1 MTKTLY
7 IIHGWTYSVEP
18 WNKTIKLLNDN
29 YKIKVKMLHVPGLT
43 DPSKKVW
50 NIDEYVKWADSLLP
64 EDAVVLGHSNGGRI
78 LLNLL
83 SRQPARVS
91 HLILLDAAG
100 VYEPSKKRDILRAI
114 SQLFAPLKQI
124 KVLRKLL
131 HRIIGAGDYEKAPE
145 NMKKTLTNMLDSDR
159 QLDISKVKVKTDI
172 LWGELDKIT
181 PPRHA
186 QKMHQQIKKSR
197 LKLFSNWTH
206 APYICD
212 RKDLLLLLVKLWRKR
227 GETFFPRS
235 CK

>member
-18 WNKTIKLLNDN
+18 WNKTIKILNDN

-83 SRQPARVS
+83 SRQPERVS

-100 VYEPSKKRDILRAI
+100 VYEPSKKRDILRVI

-186 QKMHQQIKKSR
+186 QKMHQQIKKSQ
-197 LKLFSNWTH
+197 LKLFPNWTH

-212 RKDLLLLLVKLWRKR
+212 PEGLALAISEVMEAER
-227 GETFFPRS
+227 
-235 CK
+235 

>member
-18 WNKTIKLLNDN
+18 WNKTIKILNDN

-83 SRQPARVS
+83 SRQPERVS

-100 VYEPSKKRDILRAI
+100 VYEPSKKRDILRVI

-131 HRIIGAGDYEKAPE
+131 HHIIGAGDYEKAPE

-212 RKDLLLLLVKLWRKR
+212 PEGLALAISEVMEAKR
-227 GETFFPRS
+227 
-235 CK
+235 

>member
-18 WNKTIKLLNDN
+18 WNKTIKILNDN

-43 DPSKKVW
+43 DPSRKVW

-83 SRQPARVS
+83 SRQPERVS

-100 VYEPSKKRDILRAI
+100 VYEPSKKRDILRVI

-186 QKMHQQIKKSR
+186 QKMHQQIKKSQ
-197 LKLFSNWTH
+197 LKLFPNWTH

-212 RKDLLLLLVKLWRKR
+212 PEGLALAISEVMEAER
-227 GETFFPRS
+227 
-235 CK
+235 

>member
-186 QKMHQQIKKSR
+186 QKMHQQIKKSQ
-197 LKLFSNWTH
+197 LKLFPNWTH

-212 RKDLLLLLVKLWRKR
+212 PEGLALAISEVMEAKR
-227 GETFFPRS
+227 
-235 CK
+235 

>member
-145 NMKKTLTNMLDSDR
+145 NMKK
-159 QLDISKVKVKTDI
+159 
-172 LWGELDKIT
+172 
-181 PPRHA
+181 P
-186 QKMHQQIKKSR
+186 
-197 LKLFSNWTH
+197 
-206 APYICD
+206 
-212 RKDLLLLLVKLWRKR
+212 
-227 GETFFPRS
+227 
-235 CK
+235 

>member
-1 MTKTLY
+1 MAKTLY

-18 WNKTIKLLNDN
+18 WNKTIKLLNDT

-50 NIDEYVKWADSLLP
+50 NIDEYVQWADSLLP

-83 SRQPARVS
+83 SRQPSRVA

-100 VYEPSKKRDILRAI
+100 VYEPSKKRDILRAV
-114 SQLFAPLKQI
+114 SRLLAPLKQI
-124 KVLRKLL
+124 KILRKLL
-131 HRIIGAGDYEKAPE
+131 HRVIGAGDYEKAPE

-181 PPRHA
+181 PLRHA
-186 QKMHQQIKKSR
+186 QKMHQLIKKSR
-197 LKLFSNWTH
+197 LKIFSKWTH

-212 RKDLLLLLVKLWRKR
+212 PEGLALAISEVM
-227 GETFFPRS
+227 ET
-235 CK
+235 KQ

>member
-7 IIHGWTYSVEP
+7 IIHGWTYSVES

-100 VYEPSKKRDILRAI
+100 IYEPSKKRDILRVI
-114 SQLFAPLKQI
+114 SRLFAPLKQI

-212 RKDLLLLLVKLWRKR
+212 PEGLALAISEVMEAKR
-227 GETFFPRS
+227 
-235 CK
+235 

>member
-145 NMKKTLTNMLDSDR
+145 NMKKTLTNILDSDR

-172 LWGELDKIT
+172 LWGELDTIT
-181 PPRHA
+181 PP
-186 QKMHQQIKKSR
+186 MHKKCISKSKRADSSYFQIGH
-197 LKLFSNWTH
+197 TH
-206 APYICD
+206 PISAT
-212 RKDLLLLLVKLWRKR
+212 RRDLHLLLVKLWRQR

-235 CK
+235 C

>member
-172 LWGELDKIT
+172 LWGELDTIT

-212 RKDLLLLLVKLWRKR
+212 PEGLALAISEVMEAKR
-227 GETFFPRS
+227 
-235 CK
+235 

>member
-83 SRQPARVS
+83 SRQPERVS

-100 VYEPSKKRDILRAI
+100 IYEPSKKRDILRVI

-124 KVLRKLL
+124 KILRKLL

-212 RKDLLLLLVKLWRKR
+212 PEGLALAISEVVEAER
-227 GETFFPRS
+227 
-235 CK
+235 

>member
-1 MTKTLY
+1 MAKTLY

-124 KVLRKLL
+124 KILRKLL

-212 RKDLLLLLVKLWRKR
+212 PEGLALAISEVMEAKR
-227 GETFFPRS
+227 
-235 CK
+235 

>member
-124 KVLRKLL
+124 KALRKLL

-172 LWGELDKIT
+172 LWGELDTIT
-181 PPRHA
+181 PPWHA

-212 RKDLLLLLVKLWRKR
+212 PEGLALAISEVMEAKR
-227 GETFFPRS
+227 
-235 CK
+235 

>member
-7 IIHGWTYSVEP
+7 IIHGWTYSVES

-83 SRQPARVS
+83 SRQPERVS

-100 VYEPSKKRDILRAI
+100 VYEPSKKRDILRVI

-124 KVLRKLL
+124 KILRKLL

-159 QLDISKVKVKTDI
+159 LLDISKVKVKTDI

-197 LKLFSNWTH
+197 LKLFPNWTH

-212 RKDLLLLLVKLWRKR
+212 PEGLAIAISEVMEAKR
-227 GETFFPRS
+227 
-235 CK
+235 

>member
-7 IIHGWTYSVEP
+7 IIHGWTYSVES

-114 SQLFAPLKQI
+114 SRLFAPLKQI

-212 RKDLLLLLVKLWRKR
+212 PEGLALAISEVMEAKR
-227 GETFFPRS
+227 
-235 CK
+235 

>member
-1 MTKTLY
+1 MAKTLY

-18 WNKTIKLLNDN
+18 WNKTIKLLNDT

-83 SRQPARVS
+83 SRQPSRVA

-100 VYEPSKKRDILRAI
+100 VSEPSKKRDILRAV
-114 SQLFAPLKQI
+114 SRLLAPLKQI
-124 KVLRKLL
+124 KILRKLL
-131 HRIIGAGDYEKAPE
+131 HRVIGAGDYEKAPE

-181 PPRHA
+181 PLRHA
-186 QKMHQQIKKSR
+186 QKMHQLIKKSR
-197 LKLFSNWTH
+197 LKIFPKWTH

-212 RKDLLLLLVKLWRKR
+212 PEGLALAISEVM
-227 GETFFPRS
+227 ET
-235 CK
+235 KQ